1 MGDSGEGSIVR
12 ARTSMKL
19 LCEGP
24 VNVYLLCS
32 VVSKQ
37 TRRLGRLLPEERVAE
52 LITIALR
59 NCADHK
65 LDIRMDGNVPQVI
78 REEAARMFPSSG
90 SRNPTLDSS
99 DGQSDGSQE
108 RDASSSFGAQEARG
122 RQTDGAVDFCEAAT
136 DLHGS
141 VGSVVSSPDPH
152 RDLLGIQREQSMK
165 NSNGADRMRDG
176 QLRAFRSATD
186 LHGSV
191 GSVVSSPDPHRDLL
205 GIQREQSMK
214 NSNGADRMR
223 DGQLRAF
230 AENLCTLAIRH
241 GEHQNYDVAYALYG
255 RALEAAQ
262 RIASPDHDQN
272 GSTLIARIRKDR
284 QAVYDL
290 LCRAHGGQEK
300 ALLEKSQKVGQ

>member
-1 MGDSGEGSIVR
+1 MR

-176 QLRAFRSATD
+176 QLRAF
-186 LHGSV
+186 
-191 GSVVSSPDPHRDLL
+191 
-205 GIQREQSMK
+205 
-214 NSNGADRMR
+214 
-223 DGQLRAF
+223 